1 MRIKVRECV
10 TANDCHTPDFYLFVL
25 KKNKCRLSMLFVLI
39 NIQNEKMLII
49 MITKKK
55 ITSASCDLCLLVN
68 KVGVVS
74 MTTNIIVNKQRVFSL
89 RIQQSMSRDNL
100 SINDK
105 KRENF
110 RGSNNLIN
118 FSEKRINSLSFNYF
132 AINILFFILSGKE

>member
-1 MRIKVRECV
+1 
-10 TANDCHTPDFYLFVL
+10 
-25 KKNKCRLSMLFVLI
+25 MLFVLI

-100 SINDK
+100 SKNDK
-105 KRENF
+105 K
-110 RGSNNLIN
+110 
-118 FSEKRINSLSFNYF
+118 KRILEVQTTSSAFPR
-132 AINILFFILSGKE
+132 KE